1 MKIYER
7 LVIQDGV
14 VVEEES
20 YEYEGEVA
28 QCGGGGGSA
37 SGQIG
42 YPAYVETSH
51 SLWISH
57 GNVLPDL
64 PLHSVVDLMNVIWLG
79 TNPYTAV
86 DAYDP
91 DTALTAMAT
100 AIADVQTLVTNL
112 SDASWITAN
121 VAAYSA
127 ELDIQLNG
135 VIYPKF
141 EAGMRDIGAVSSS
154 AFVLG
159 RALIADGG
167 LREVAK
173 YTSNLHTSLIELRLK
188 WQSAVTEMSVNVEKD
203 RIATKVDQT
212 ETDAEFNVKE
222 ALFHIETYQYAAN
235 LLSAPSGGSVI
246 NKGPSKASRAFG
258 GALAGGAAG
267 GMAGYMMAGAV
278 AGGMGG
284 PMGAVVGG
292 LVGVGL
298 GIGSAFM

>member
-14 VVEEES
+14 VVEEVS

-42 YPAYVETSH
+42 YPAYVETIH
-51 SLWISH
+51 SLYLSH
-57 GNVLPDL
+57 GATDV
-64 PLHSVVDLMNVIWLG
+64 PLYSMNDLMNVIWTG
-79 TNPYTAV
+79 VNPYTAV

-91 DTALTAMAT
+91 DVALTAMAT

-112 SDASWITAN
+112 SDVAWIDAN
-121 VAAYSA
+121 VAAFSA
-127 ELDIQLNG
+127 DLDIQLNG
-135 VIYPKF
+135 VVYPKF

-159 RALIADGG
+159 RALIADGK

-173 YTSNLHTSLIELRLK
+173 YTAGLNTSLIELRLK
-188 WQSAVTEMSVNVEKD
+188 WQMTVAEMSVNVEKD

-222 ALFHIETYQYAAN
+222 ALFHIEAYQYAAN
-235 LLSAPSGGSVI
+235 MLSAPSGGSVV
-246 NKGPSKASRAFG
+246 NKGASKASRAFG
-258 GALAGGAAG
+258 GALAGGASGAMGGYLLAGAATG
-267 GMAGYMMAGAV
+267 GMSGPVGAMVGGAV
-278 AGGMGG
+278 
-284 PMGAVVGG
+284 G
-292 LVGVGL
+292 LAM